1 MGSFTW
7 QNSFDSVFLVIRNVV
22 FESRNR
28 FRFATSYDLKRGKVF
43 FCVKRD
49 QGVLVRHHPSS
60 RNNGS
65 REPRAA
71 CLPLDT

>member
-28 FRFATSYDLKRGKVF
+28 FHFATSYDLKRGKVF

-49 QGVLVRHHPSS
+49 QGVLVHHHPSS
-60 RNNGS
+60 RNNGTAS
-65 REPRAA
+65 GMF
-71 CLPLDT
+71 TS